1 MRRGSAT
8 MSNINFIMVGEEE
21 DSGIRLMS
29 GKDHTVNIYVC
40 QHNAKCNEYDS
51 SYNNKYSRA
60 VYRQYK
66 GIFVIQCIEWITYH
80 N

>member
-1 MRRGSAT
+1 

-40 QHNAKCNEYDS
+40 QHNAKCSEYDS

-60 VYRQYK
+60 VYR
-66 GIFVIQCIEWITYH
+66 
-80 N
+80 